1 MALTNFHILSESAK
15 LLCSFDNDYHYRENE
30 VVEGEE
36 EEDEEVVEEEGENDN
51 EEIELRTQP
60 MLEDKD
66 SENPITNVE
75 SNAFFAPQE
84 LDKRLHYEN
93 KCI

>member
-1 MALTNFHILSESAK
+1 MVKMRWWRGRT
-15 LLCSFDNDYHYRENE
+15 RR
-30 VVEGEE
+30 
-36 EEDEEVVEEEGENDN
+36 ENDN
-51 EEIELRTQP
+51 EDIELRTQP

>member
-1 MALTNFHILSESAK
+1 MK
-15 LLCSFDNDYHYRENE
+15 R
-30 VVEGEE
+30 
-36 EEDEEVVEEEGENDN
+36 
-51 EEIELRTQP
+51 IELRTQP